1 MKKVLSNCLKQHK
14 ELYSNTLFY
23 KQYNFGNIEE
33 KNKIFVSGDLNADIV
48 FINDD
53 FKSSPFI
60 GESGKLFEKIL
71 SAVGLNMGS
80 VCIFSFSNFSINEK
94 EDFSFNEID
103 DFHKYFKNK
112 LKSINPKLIVA
123 LGLCPVVNFIG
134 EAVNNIDGYRNKI
147 HKYHGID
154 LLMTYNPSKL
164 LVNAE
169 FKRPVWDDFKL
180 IRKNY
185 LDGK

>member
-1 MKKVLSNCLKQHK
+1 MKKVLSNYLKQYK

-23 KQYNFGNIEE
+23 KQGNFRNIEG
-33 KNKIFVSGDLNADIV
+33 KNKIFVSGDINADIV

-53 FKSSPFI
+53 LKSNPFI
-60 GESGKLFEKIL
+60 GESGKLFRKIL
-71 SAVGLNMGS
+71 SAVDLNIDS
-80 VCIFSFSNFSINEK
+80 VCIFSFSNFNINEK

-112 LKSINPKLIVA
+112 LKSVNPKLIVA

-134 EAVNNIDGYRNKI
+134 EAVNTIDGYRNKI
-147 HKYHGID
+147 HKYNGID
-154 LLMTYNPSKL
+154 LLMTYNPSEL

>member
-1 MKKVLSNCLKQHK
+1 MKKVLSNYLKQYK

-23 KQYNFGNIEE
+23 KQDNFENIEE

-134 EAVNNIDGYRNKI
+134 EAVNSIDGYRNKI